1 MKENDIII
9 FNHLGNNIRV
19 MTDEQGEPLFVA
31 SDIAKILGYRDAY
44 NMTRRLDPDDKGTR
58 PASTPGGIQELT
70 IINESGLYTAILGSE
85 VEGAREFKR
94 WVTSEV
100 LPSIRKHGH

>member
-1 MKENDIII
+1 
-9 FNHLGNNIRV
+9 

-31 SDIAKILGYRDAY
+31 SDVAKILGYRMASD
-44 NMTRRLDPDDKGTR
+44 MTRRLDPDEKGTR
-58 PASTPGGIQELT
+58 SVRTLGGTQDLT
-70 IINESGLYTAILGSE
+70 VINEPGLYTAILGSK

-100 LPSIRKHGH
+100 LPSIRKHGILTH

>member
-1 MKENDIII
+1 MNDITN
-9 FNHLGNNIRV
+9 FAYEDANIR
-19 MTDEQGEPLFVA
+19 TITTEDGEPLFIA
-31 SDIAKILGYRDAY
+31 SDIAKILGYRDAH

-58 PASTPGGIQELT
+58 PVSTPGGIQELT

-85 VEGAREFKR
+85 IEGARKFKR

-100 LPSIRKHGH
+100 LPSIRTHGH

>member
-1 MKENDIII
+1 M
-9 FNHLGNNIRV
+9 NNIINFTYDN
-19 MTDEQGEPLFVA
+19 TDIRTITTEDGEPFFVA

-44 NMTRRLDPDDKGTR
+44 NMTRRPDPDDKGTR

-85 VEGAREFKR
+85 AVKFER
-94 WVTSEV
+94 WVFEEI
-100 LPSIRKHGH
+100 LPSIRKH